1 MTISSILER
10 YRIHSCSRPSGGRS
24 RHFLL
29 GSAVVAAALAL
40 GGCAVGPRYE
50 RPESVTATA
59 FKEAP
64 AAEGWVPAQ
73 PGDALDRG
81 EWWTRFGDPQLDALA
96 ARVQISN
103 QNIAAAVAA
112 YTQAQALVRQQRAA
126 LFPTVGLDGSGR
138 RTGAV
143 RNDGAGSSP
152 TNSFSASLAADWS
165 PDLWG
170 RLREA
175 VGSAQANAQASE
187 ADLAS
192 ARLSAV
198 GDLVS
203 NYFSLREADT
213 ELRLLSETI
222 EGYERALTITRNR
235 YEAGIAAQ
243 TDVLQAQTQLVSAQA
258 ERVALRRT
266 RATYE
271 HAIAVLVGAV
281 PAEFSIAVADW
292 KPTVPAV
299 PTGVPSLLLQRR
311 PDIAAAERAVA
322 SANAQIGIARAA
334 YFPNIGLTASISSS
348 TSRVRDL
355 FDASNMLWALGLS
368 VAQTVFDAGA
378 IGAGVDAARAA
389 HEASVARYRQ
399 TVLAAFQGVE
409 DQLSATAALAE
420 QEGLRR
426 TASLA
431 ADRTEQQ
438 LLNRYRA
445 GQVNYTEVVSAQASA
460 LSARRSLVQV
470 QLARQTAAVGL
481 IQALGGGWEAEWLRD
496 TAPAAGPVRS
506 PG

>member
-1 MTISSILER
+1 M
-10 YRIHSCSRPSGGRS
+10 
-24 RHFLL
+24 
-29 GSAVVAAALAL
+29 
-40 GGCAVGPRYE
+40 
-50 RPESVTATA
+50 
-59 FKEAP
+59 
-64 AAEGWVPAQ
+64 
-73 PGDALDRG
+73 
-81 EWWTRFGDPQLDALA
+81 
-96 ARVQISN
+96 
-103 QNIAAAVAA
+103 
-112 YTQAQALVRQQRAA
+112 
-126 LFPTVGLDGSGR
+126 
-138 RTGAV
+138 
-143 RNDGAGSSP
+143 
-152 TNSFSASLAADWS
+152 
-165 PDLWG
+165 
-170 RLREA
+170 
-175 VGSAQANAQASE
+175 
-187 ADLAS
+187 
-192 ARLSAV
+192 
-198 GDLVS
+198 
-203 NYFSLREADT
+203 
-213 ELRLLSETI
+213 
-222 EGYERALTITRNR
+222 
-235 YEAGIAAQ
+235 
-243 TDVLQAQTQLVSAQA
+243 LQAQTQLVSAQA

-281 PAEFSIAVADW
+281 PAEFAIAAAEW

-334 YFPNIGLTASISSS
+334 YFPNIGLTASVSSS

-378 IGAGVDAARAA
+378 IGAGVDAAKAA

-399 TVLAAFQGVE
+399 TVLAAFQSVE

-445 GQVNYTEVVSAQASA
+445 GQVSYTDVVSAQASA

-481 IQALGGGWEAEWLRD
+481 IQALGGGWEADWLRD
-496 TAPAAGPVRS
+496 PSPAVEPARD